1 MFRPVWRSRKD
12 SITISRA
19 RERCRGDRT
28 DAHHPGLF
36 FAIARCSHRGA
47 VSARSGEIPT
57 GYNGKAHTRL
67 ARFQNEYYSRLGS
80 YRPALSEAA
89 CVSSPARAATAASA
103 SSASWSPRAS
113 PHPATARAPAT
124 EPWAAKRLEP
134 SPATEPFAATP
145 ASSQPAATSAW
156 ARLYPGTRRPPTVR
170 VSLGAVWDRP
180 TCRTPPWAPA
190 YSRNPATAA
199 GLCPCSGPSRAR
211 LFWRRLI
218 PCPRR
223 PSRERPCSTRAGNA
237 AWAGTSWTPHARA
250 ARWTA
255 RARPWVPWAA
265 VD

>member
-1 MFRPVWRSRKD
+1 MPSRDAPTAGRCQREVERSQPA
-12 SITISRA
+12 IT
-19 RERCRGDRT
+19 EKLRCDWL
-28 DAHHPGLF
+28 DFKMNNIPDWA
-36 FAIARCSHRGA
+36 AIGR
-47 VSARSGEIPT
+47 
-57 GYNGKAHTRL
+57 
-67 ARFQNEYYSRLGS
+67 
-80 YRPALSEAA
+80 ALSEAA

-134 SPATEPFAATP
+134 SPATEPFAAKP
-145 ASSQPAATSAW
+145 ALLPPAATSAW
-156 ARLYPGTRRPPTVR
+156 VRLYPGTRRPPTVR

-190 YSRNPATAA
+190 YSRNPSTAA

-211 LFWRRLI
+211 RLFWRRLL

-223 PSRERPCSTRAGNA
+223 PSRERPCSTRAGSA
-237 AWAGTSWTPHARA
+237 AWAGTSWTPRVRA

-265 VD
+265 AD